1 MKQSPS
7 SGGMAT
13 ETETIQT
20 EIHDNVYWLDEAL
33 LADFAEMD
41 ESVEQAHRP
50 IEDDSEYAN
59 LYFVS

>member
-1 MKQSPS
+1 MT
-7 SGGMAT
+7 T
-13 ETETIQT
+13 EIETIQT

-50 IEDDSEYAN
+50 IEDDSEYVN